1 MAKTL
6 QDVIRKVEH
15 WESNLRAG
23 AKHAGEQGRPADAS
37 RALIRADDMR
47 DILEMLREIEPDDS
61 DLESSAWLGFREQ
74 NDIIMAVFAWAREH
88 GTKVADFKVT
98 SPMDRARARGHW
110 MRTEHHLKGY
120 YVEHP
125 EMAGVVVLVTT
136 CCDGS

>member
-1 MAKTL
+1 MTRAL
-6 QDVIRKVEH
+6 ADVIRKVEG
-15 WESNLRAG
+15 WEGNLRANAEHIRKSTLG
-23 AKHAGEQGRPADAS
+23 WNSCDT
-37 RALIRADDMR
+37 RADDMR